1 MTILVINV
9 GSKRVEVL
17 LDQFMFP
24 EIGQTRPKLQIRA
37 PLFKKSKRIMFHL
50 VLTLVSDALLNES
63 AELLDHQ
70 VGLECSNPKVFQ
82 SFLLPDLLE
91 LADFHRLLRV
101 ILDCQKDQS

>member
-1 MTILVINV
+1 ML
-9 GSKRVEVL
+9 
-17 LDQFMFP
+17 
-24 EIGQTRPKLQIRA
+24 
-37 PLFKKSKRIMFHL
+37 HL
-50 VLTLVSDALLNES
+50 VLTLVSDALLNQS

-101 ILDCQKDQS
+101 ILDCQKDQSQLREPDYLFSCALPRKLLRCLVPQ